1 MSYRGGPIVTFRL
14 HLGRSS
20 LKPRF
25 VTSSH
30 LCGHHNLGMSSNHH
44 VEQVIAPLLIV
55 LRVANRKA
63 LTSEAI
69 VSGNIGSIRFRSQ
82 GESADDSG
90 TVAYEYPTGSVGTD
104 GGNPS
109 GLPDGSEDT
118 IGKAIDEVPL

>member
-1 MSYRGGPIVTFRL
+1 
-14 HLGRSS
+14 
-20 LKPRF
+20 
-25 VTSSH
+25 
-30 LCGHHNLGMSSNHH
+30 MSSNHH

-55 LRVANRKA
+55 LRVANRRA